1 MFEQYKELQTGTA
14 KSTAQS
20 VGRSRELTM
29 AGISGLAATEQFQ
42 KGNFTSREAG
52 ALLEQHFIR
61 LSTVMDT
68 LEVVDSSGTVVQQ
81 VSAEGLPDRT
91 GQDLTDRHYVQQ
103 VRFTRQPLY
112 SEAQLGA
119 DGVYR
124 IFVNYPMIN
133 RETGDYLGM
142 LSAGATAASFF
153 GQFGNSDDP
162 NSGYI
167 EVMDR
172 QGTLLITPFE
182 GLAGVGIFDDRIGE
196 DLSPDSLAK
205 IRLHAAKLLAGNS
218 TSFLLGTAS
227 DEGS

>member
-1 MFEQYKELQTGTA
+1 MFEQNKELQTGTA

-91 GQDLTDRHYVQQ
+91 GQDL
-103 VRFTRQPLY
+103 
-112 SEAQLGA
+112 G
-119 DGVYR
+119 
-124 IFVNYPMIN
+124 
-133 RETGDYLGM
+133 
-142 LSAGATAASFF
+142 
-153 GQFGNSDDP
+153 
-162 NSGYI
+162 
-167 EVMDR
+167 
-172 QGTLLITPFE
+172 
-182 GLAGVGIFDDRIGE
+182 
-196 DLSPDSLAK
+196 
-205 IRLHAAKLLAGNS
+205 
-218 TSFLLGTAS
+218 
-227 DEGS
+227 